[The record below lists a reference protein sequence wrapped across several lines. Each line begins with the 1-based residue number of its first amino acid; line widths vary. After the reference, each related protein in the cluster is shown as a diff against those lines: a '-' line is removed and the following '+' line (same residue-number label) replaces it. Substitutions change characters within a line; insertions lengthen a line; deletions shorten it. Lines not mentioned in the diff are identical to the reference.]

1 MSMLFSSLF
10 TITFEGGFPLVLFFV
25 TQLFN
30 SSDWLGL
37 FVTKKRVVS
46 NSFFAIQIKK
56 NIDSYKNIPSGKP
69 PKQQKI

>member
-1 MSMLFSSLF
+1 MSVLFSSLF
-10 TITFEGGFPLVLFFV
+10 TITFEGVFPLVLFFV

>member
-69 PKQQKI
+69 PMQQKI